1 MGGHKERIKCLFII
15 FCLLFIFIGWTNISL
30 GQDINHCDKIAAK
43 SKNEFAAKYLTSICF
58 QNKNYKKHS
67 HYKCIKKAFKAKN
80 SFGGNILFNY
90 CLGNF
95 RNEISYKCV
104 KKAVKHNN
112 EFSAERAFANCL
124 QESNR

>member
-43 SKNEFAAKYLTSICF
+43 SNNEFAAKYLTSICL

-67 HYKCIKKAFKAKN
+67 HYKC
-80 SFGGNILFNY
+80 
-90 CLGNF
+90 
-95 RNEISYKCV
+95 V
-104 KKAVKHNN
+104 KKVVKHNN

-124 QESNR
+124 QESNK